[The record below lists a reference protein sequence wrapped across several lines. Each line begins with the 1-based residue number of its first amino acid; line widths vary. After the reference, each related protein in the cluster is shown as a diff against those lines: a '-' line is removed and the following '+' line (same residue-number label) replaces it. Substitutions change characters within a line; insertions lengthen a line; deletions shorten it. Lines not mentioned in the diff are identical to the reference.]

1 MANQKVPQLPVLTA
15 VTGEDLFYVVDVS
28 DTTDD
33 PTGSSKQITRD
44 DILTNVNQIDFNVT
58 ATTTPQIGRLRWND
72 ADEVGTLE
80 LDLKGGNVSL
90 QVGEESLVRV
100 YNADSVTLTAGTV
113 VYVFGNQGNTLSVK
127 RASAS
132 GETSSSRTLGV
143 VRESIAVNDR
153 GFVST
158 GGLVYNTNTSA
169 YSGGTP
175 LWLSVIPGQVTNVK
189 PIAPDNLVLIGFV
202 ARVSSTVGSIFVHIS
217 NGFELDE
224 LHDVRISGK
233 TNGDLIAYNSG
244 TTVWENTK
252 TLNGDYRVN
261 GTLSATT
268 VSATTVSATTYYGSG
283 TNLTGVVKGSGTTNY
298 LPKWTGTTGLGNSQI
313 QDDGTS
319 VGIGISP
326 SSTHK
331 LKVYS
336 TLTAIYGESQGGTNN
351 YGVIGSNLGD
361 ITGTYVG
368 IYGFGSA
375 ADTSYVDSIY
385 VGGKFLADGSQNNLN
400 YAGWFVDGTEGL
412 NKVLISATADG
423 KSNWSSDLTGLTS
436 VRSTTISASTYQN
449 LPIDIRVTGGT
460 YSAGT
465 ATFMNNTGGTFT
477 VSGFSNISASNYVV
491 QGRLNADQSVPTNAD
506 TTIQFIDDFDPQNWW
521 NASTYRFTPTI
532 AGYYLIDVGV
542 WWSAFTTTTG
552 QCNIQARKNG
562 NTFMILQTP
571 QHTDS
576 GNSVTGTKLVY
587 MDGVTDYI
595 EFTAYHNNGTNLNLQ
610 YGSANGQGTWFSAFL
625 LDVGISSLFSGGTIN
640 SATFFNNGL
649 SANTFS
655 ITTTPTNNDSPT
667 QVITRNETTGQLEST
682 SPQSP
687 GLFNYGLANAI
698 MTGNFLT

>member
-44 DILTNVNQIDFNVT
+44 EILKNVNTIDFNVT

-100 YNADSVTLTAGTV
+100 YNADSVTLAPGTV

-143 VRESIAVNDR
+143 VRVSITVNDR

-158 GGLVYNTNTSA
+158 GGLVYNTDTSA

-175 LWLSVIPGQVTNVK
+175 LWLSVTPGQVTNVK
-189 PIAPDNLVLIGFV
+189 PIAPNHLVLIGFV
-202 ARVSSTVGSIFVHIS
+202 ARVSATVGSIFVHIS

-224 LHDVRISGK
+224 LHDVSISGK

-298 LPKWTGTTGLGNSQI
+298 LPKWTGTTGLGNSII
-313 QDDGTS
+313 QDNGS
-319 VGIGISP
+319 NIGIGVSP
-326 SSTHK
+326 TAAYK

-436 VRSTTISASTYQN
+436 VRSTT
-449 LPIDIRVTGGT
+449 V
-460 YSAGT
+460 
-465 ATFMNNTGGTFT
+465 
-477 VSGFSNISASNYVV
+477 
-491 QGRLNADQSVPTNAD
+491 
-506 TTIQFIDDFDPQNWW
+506 
-521 NASTYRFTPTI
+521 
-532 AGYYLIDVGV
+532 
-542 WWSAFTTTTG
+542 
-552 QCNIQARKNG
+552 
-562 NTFMILQTP
+562 
-571 QHTDS
+571 
-576 GNSVTGTKLVY
+576 
-587 MDGVTDYI
+587 
-595 EFTAYHNNGTNLNLQ
+595 
-610 YGSANGQGTWFSAFL
+610 
-625 LDVGISSLFSGGTIN
+625 SGGTIV
-640 SATFFNNGL
+640 
-649 SANTFS
+649 

-698 MTGNFLT
+698 MTGTFLT